1 MSRTKP
7 KGEVVGWEVKVK
19 YGSFTV
25 ELIYQNAVTRAYT
38 YQFNDE
44 DGVFDGINKFAKHRA
59 PREIRQEI
67 FDALVHEEIMSQLLA
82 EARYKKTGKV
92 NSPYDGSRFASV
104 QRMAEGSPL
113 EG

>member
-7 KGEVVGWEVKVK
+7 RGDIVGWEVKVK

-25 ELIYQNAVTRAYT
+25 ELVYQNMVRRSYT

-44 DGVFDGINKFAKHRA
+44 DGVFKGLAKFAKHRA
-59 PREIRQEI
+59 PREILQEV

-82 EARYKKTGKV
+82 EARYKKTGKID
-92 NSPYDGSRFASV
+92 SPYDGSRFASV